1 MNIYIKMEI
10 LERELE
16 GRLLLALIAAER
28 GHDVLL
34 GDFRALLSHRFW
46 LVPGLFHDKSV
57 TPSLSKRRLMHDLRG
72 SGFVFTSQDEE
83 HGLSEDTYDAFARR
97 RFSNETVGLADAILT
112 WGPHDTEALL
122 RHFPDQGDRFLATG
136 SPRVDVWRRDLASL
150 QDPRPGLAGA
160 PRTTGHPAGL
170 DPDRPYVL
178 FSTSAHPFQHNPFWV
193 MMRDAR
199 PSQFP
204 GPDDEREW
212 VHYEKLSVAY
222 SYVSGLVRAIRSAS
236 RRLPDLQFVVRPHP
250 TALVQAWHDVL
261 GPVGD
266 NVHVIKDGGSGRWI
280 EHAVAMVHNGSTTG
294 IEAAARGVPTIS
306 FQPNGER
313 RDMFANRFG
322 RVATDGDELTE
333 LLTDAVVPGGR
344 AAWWAGHDP
353 QPLLEQRFA
362 ALDGP
367 LAADRIV
374 DRWEELARPGLE
386 ARNRPRAARALA
398 TTHRRIGSARTALR
412 ERHDDTLEAL
422 DVSGKF
428 PPVSASRLR
437 TLVDAYRTATGR
449 FADVMATRIGP
460 DLVHITR
467 QGG

>member
-16 GRLLLALIAAER
+16 GRLLLALVAAER

-46 LVPGLFHDKSV
+46 LAPGLFHDKSV
-57 TPSLSKRRLMHDLRG
+57 TPSLSKRRLMHHLRE

-97 RFSNETVGLADAILT
+97 RFSSETVGLADTVLT
-112 WGPHDTEALL
+112 WGPHDTEALQ
-122 RHFPDQGDRFLATG
+122 RHFPEHADRFLAAG
-136 SPRVDVWRRDLASL
+136 SPRVDAWRRELAAL
-150 QDPRPGLAGA
+150 QDPRPGLPGTPGA
-160 PRTTGHPAGL
+160 SDRPGGI

-178 FSTSAHPFQHNPFWV
+178 FSTSAHPFQPNPFWV

-222 SYVSGLVRAIRSAS
+222 AYVSGLVRAIRFAA
-236 RRLPDLQFVVRPHP
+236 RRLPDLQFLVRPHP

-266 NVHVIKDGGSGRWI
+266 NVHVIKHGSSGRWI
-280 EHAVAMVHNGSTTG
+280 EHAAAIIHNGSTTG

-322 RVATDGDELTE
+322 RVASDGEELSA
-333 LLTDAVVPGGR
+333 LLAAAAVPNGR
-344 AAWWAGHDP
+344 AEWWRDHDP
-353 QPLLEQRFA
+353 RPLLEQRFA

-367 LAADRIV
+367 LAAERIV
-374 DRWEELARPGLE
+374 DRWEELEHPGLE
-386 ARNRPRAARALA
+386 MRNRPRLARSLA
-398 TTHRRIGSARTALR
+398 TTHRRIGAVRTALR
-412 ERHDDTLEAL
+412 QRRDDAPEAL
-422 DVSGKF
+422 DVSNKF
-428 PPVSASRLR
+428 PPLSGARLR
-437 TLVDAYRTATGR
+437 TLVDAYRATTGR
-449 FADVMATRIGP
+449 FADVTAVRIGP
-460 DLVHITR
+460 DLVHVTR
-467 QGG
+467 RGR